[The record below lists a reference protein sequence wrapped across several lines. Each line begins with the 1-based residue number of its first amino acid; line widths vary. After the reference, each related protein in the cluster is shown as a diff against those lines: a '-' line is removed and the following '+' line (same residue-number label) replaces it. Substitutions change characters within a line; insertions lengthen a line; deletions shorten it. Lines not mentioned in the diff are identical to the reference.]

1 MIDFEMERV
10 SQSTSVVRVRGVL
23 NGSTRD
29 YFFDCIADLLG
40 DDYGET
46 NRIKNVI
53 IECNGL
59 GVLSSSGM
67 AALLTS
73 RTTAK
78 RRGTKIYL
86 THLNSTIAKALEIT
100 KLNSLLAV
108 YPTTREILLKLNTG
122 YLIEN
127 PIPAP

>member
-1 MIDFEMERV
+1 MCI
-10 SQSTSVVRVRGVL
+10 
-23 NGSTRD
+23 RD
-29 YFFDCIADLLG
+29 SKVNNLM
-40 DDYGET
+40 
-46 NRIKNVI
+46 
-53 IECNGL
+53 IECYVPGA
-59 GVLSSSGM
+59 LSSSGM

-100 KLNSLLAV
+100 TLNSLLAV

>member
-10 SQSTSVVRVRGVL
+10 SQSTSIVRVRGVL

>member
-23 NGSTRD
+23 NGSSRN
-29 YFFDCIADLLG
+29 YFFECIADLLG
-40 DDYGET
+40 DDGGET
-46 NRIKNVI
+46 NKVKNVI
-53 IECNGL
+53 IDCNGL
-59 GVLSSSGM
+59 GFLSSSGM

-73 RTTAK
+73 RTNAK
-78 RRGTKIYL
+78 KRGTKIYL

-100 KLNSLLAV
+100 KLNTLLAV
-108 YPTTREILLKLNTG
+108 YPTTRDVLLKLNTG

-127 PIPAP
+127 PIPAL

>member
-10 SQSTSVVRVRGVL
+10 SQSTSIVRVRGVL

-86 THLNSTIAKALEIT
+86 THLNSTIAKAIEIT

>member
-10 SQSTSVVRVRGVL
+10 SQSTSIVRVRGVL

-86 THLNSTIAKALEIT
+86 THLNSTIAKALKIT

>member
-10 SQSTSVVRVRGVL
+10 SQSTSIVRVRGVL

-73 RTTAK
+73 RTNAK
-78 RRGTKIYL
+78 KRGTKIYL
-86 THLNSTIAKALEIT
+86 THLNSTIAKALETT

>member
-10 SQSTSVVRVRGVL
+10 SQSTSVVRVRGNL
-23 NGSTRD
+23 NDSTRN
-29 YFFDCIADLLG
+29 YFFDCISDLLG
-40 DDYGET
+40 DDGGGT
-46 NRIKNVI
+46 NKIRNVI
-53 IECNGL
+53 VECNGL

-73 RTTAK
+73 RKNAK
-78 RRGTKIYL
+78 KRGTKIYL

-108 YPTTREILLKLNTG
+108 YPTTREVLLKLNTG

-127 PIPAP
+127 PVL